1 MKMNIYASHT
11 IYMLHTHTH
20 SHILKHTHKKY
31 LYCYYNCKKH
41 VSNLLLKNKHTMP
54 TQVYHFLLV
63 LFESDQQ
70 FDSIRQYDN
79 LTVSTVTK

>member
-1 MKMNIYASHT
+1 MLLILYICYTHTRTHTYSNTLIKNIYTA
-11 IYMLHTHTH
+11 I
-20 SHILKHTHKKY
+20 III
-31 LYCYYNCKKH
+31 KKH